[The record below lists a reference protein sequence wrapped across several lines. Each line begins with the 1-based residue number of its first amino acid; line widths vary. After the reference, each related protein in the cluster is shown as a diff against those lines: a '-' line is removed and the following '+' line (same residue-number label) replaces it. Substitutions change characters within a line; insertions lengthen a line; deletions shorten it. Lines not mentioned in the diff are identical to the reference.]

1 MNNTQVFIDV
11 HYINDDVDNIAL
23 HITNNGA
30 WSTNNCLRIAWINK
44 NPCIEKFNF
53 DNYIQPDNEIQYYN
67 NIDIYD
73 NYLNIDNITEM
84 LLNVV
89 DVLTDDQ
96 LNTLIKHNIHLDKL
110 IRNHP
115 NT

>member
-1 MNNTQVFIDV
+1 MLKFINTTNVHIDV
-11 HYINDDVDNIAL
+11 HYINDNVNNIIL
-23 HITNNGA
+23 GIRNNDI
-30 WSTNNCLRIAWINK
+30 WSLRIAWINK

-53 DNYIQPDNEIQYYN
+53 DNYIQPSHEIQYYN

-84 LLNVV
+84 LLKVI
-89 DVLTDDQ
+89 DVLTDEQ

-110 IRNHP
+110 LTNG
-115 NT
+115 